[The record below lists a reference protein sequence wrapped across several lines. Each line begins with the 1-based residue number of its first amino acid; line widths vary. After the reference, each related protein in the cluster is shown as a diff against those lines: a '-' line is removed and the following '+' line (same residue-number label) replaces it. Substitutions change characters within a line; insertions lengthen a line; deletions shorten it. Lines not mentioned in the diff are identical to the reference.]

1 MSTAQTRRLP
11 LDRQAIERNEQ
22 SPYLRVK
29 IDRSEQHS
37 QFVDYLHRLGCTV
50 DECGA
55 GIFDVRVTHPRTVE
69 DEKAAI
75 AEWCAAWSSV
85 HSAQALITGTTPA
98 GPVNRTRARTAA

>member
-22 SPYLRVK
+22 SPYLRVE
-29 IDRSEQHS
+29 IDPCEQHS

-55 GIFDVRVTHPRTVE
+55 GIFDVRVTHPGTVE
-69 DEKAAI
+69 NEQAAI
-75 AEWCAAWSSV
+75 TEWCAAWSGV

-98 GPVNRTRARTAA
+98 GLVNRAPARTAA